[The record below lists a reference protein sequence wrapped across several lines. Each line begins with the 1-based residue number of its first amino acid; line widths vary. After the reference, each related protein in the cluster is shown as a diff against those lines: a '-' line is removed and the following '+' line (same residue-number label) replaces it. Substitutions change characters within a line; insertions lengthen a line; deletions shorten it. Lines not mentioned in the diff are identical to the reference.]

1 MAKEQAKER
10 ASKAEM
16 ERKKEHAKILYV
28 KDGIGTQ
35 KELAD
40 RVGVSEKTI
49 GKWIVDGEWEKLKKN
64 VVLTRQEQLLHLM
77 DELAELNAS
86 IRLKP
91 EGIRFAD
98 SKLGD
103 VRRKLIKDIKDM
115 ETKASIPEIIHALTL
130 LLDFVRKGNLE
141 QAKDLAKIVDAF
153 IKSLL

>member
-1 MAKEQAKER
+1 MVGQKGKER

-16 ERKKEHAKILYV
+16 ERKKEHAKILFV
-28 KDGIGTQ
+28 KDGVGTQ
-35 KELAD
+35 KELAE

-49 GKWIVDGEWEKLKKN
+49 GKWIVENEWEKLKKN
-64 VVLTRQEQLLHLM
+64 IVLTRQEQLLNLM
-77 DELAELNAS
+77 DELAEINAS

-91 EGIRFAD
+91 EGGRFAD
-98 SKLGD
+98 SKMGD

-130 LLDFVRKGNLE
+130 LLDFVRKINLDR
-141 QAKDLAKIVDAF
+141 AKDLSPIVDAF

>member
-1 MAKEQAKER
+1 MAKEQVKER
-10 ASKAEM
+10 ASKAEI

-28 KDGIGTQ
+28 KDGISTQ
-35 KELAD
+35 KELAE

-91 EGIRFAD
+91 EGVRFAD